1 MHKKKKS
8 DLFWTKLNQ
17 LDIDVSLTLMQDVDF
32 GTAAFNGSLK
42 SVNSLVNRL
51 KTG

>member
-8 DLFWTKLNQ
+8 DLFWIKLNQ
-17 LDIDVSLTLMQDVDF
+17 LDINVSLIPMQDVDF
-32 GTAAFNGSLK
+32 GTAAFNGGLK